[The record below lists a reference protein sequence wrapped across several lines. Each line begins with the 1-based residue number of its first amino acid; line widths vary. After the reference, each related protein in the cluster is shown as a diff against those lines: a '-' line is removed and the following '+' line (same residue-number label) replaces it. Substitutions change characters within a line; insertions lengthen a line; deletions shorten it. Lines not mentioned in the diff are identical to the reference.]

1 MRQWRQCDCQCHEM
15 STTFARCSPQYESQG
30 GCGHL
35 HRNERR
41 PDLREAA
48 IALGGA
54 LSPGLTGTPLP
65 QPAHVAPVAVTAP
78 EPRQERPA
86 GACVTHLPPRPGYH
100 WRRADDGYLTCSDC
114 YDQMHKWLSPFG
126 RGDDGRAD
134 NIPILY
140 LTLDPRP
147 GNSGPGRRSPGF
159 GSRSP
164 ASDHVIAMRDSRTVQ
179 VADKDPCSAA
189 GVLRQWVL
197 WVWDERYDDEALD
210 HSDYRQRRQELP
222 TTVDGAAVWLD
233 KQLDWITR
241 RDAVAE
247 FYDELRELRRQ
258 LRGVTG
264 EGGQKPVGRCIEILD
279 TGECR
284 APIYMP
290 KGEKPRALDEPIK
303 DLPELRCPACD
314 SRYTGRRLI
323 LLRVASQKATVG
335 AGSPAA

>member
-1 MRQWRQCDCQCHEM
+1 MTVCPCVCHNGPHYP
-15 STTFARCSPQYESQG
+15 CSIPG
-30 GCGHL
+30 GCYEYHL
-35 HRNERR
+35 NERR

-54 LSPGLTGTPLP
+54 PREGTTGTPSP
-65 QPAHVAPVAVTAP
+65 QPACVAPVAVTTP

-140 LTLDPRP
+140 LTLDPTP
-147 GNSGPGRRSPGF
+147 GNGGPGRRSPGF

-197 WVWDERYDDEALD
+197 WVWDERYDDDALNER
-210 HSDYRQRRQELP
+210 DYRERRLGLP
-222 TTVDGAAVWLD
+222 TAVSDAAAWLD
-233 KQLDWITR
+233 KQLDWFTRHDIIT
-241 RDAVAE
+241 E
-247 FYDELRELRRQ
+247 FYAELRELRRQ
-258 LRGVTG
+258 LRGATG
-264 EGGQKPVGRCIEILD
+264 DGGQPPVGHCIEILE
-279 TGECR
+279 TGQCR
-284 APIYMP
+284 TPIYMP
-290 KGEKPRALDEPIK
+290 RGEKPRAPDEPIK
-303 DLPELRCPACD
+303 DLPKLQCPGCGTEYEGV
-314 SRYTGRRLI
+314 R
-323 LLRVASQKATVG
+323 LLRLKLSEKPQGG
-335 AGSPAA
+335 AGTPAA